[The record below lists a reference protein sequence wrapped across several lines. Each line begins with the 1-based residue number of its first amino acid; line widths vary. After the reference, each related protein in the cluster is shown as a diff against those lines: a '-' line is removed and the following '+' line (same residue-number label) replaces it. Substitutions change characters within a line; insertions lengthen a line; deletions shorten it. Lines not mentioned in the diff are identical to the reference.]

1 MSTKYSHVQLG
12 IVDASG
18 NLNVLYPVNTAKD
31 VSLIRTNTKIP
42 STVST
47 MQQFADV
54 MGDLAFKNKN
64 DLNIAYL
71 DMTEVTD
78 L

>member
-42 STVST
+42 STVKT
-47 MQQFADV
+47 VQQFADV